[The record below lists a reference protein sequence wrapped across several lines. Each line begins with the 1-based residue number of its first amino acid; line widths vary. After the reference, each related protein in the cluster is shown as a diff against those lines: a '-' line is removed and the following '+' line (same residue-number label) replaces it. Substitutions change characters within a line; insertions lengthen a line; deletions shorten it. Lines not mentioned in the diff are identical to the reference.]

1 MGELGVESGGVGS
14 GFEGRP
20 RGRPLL
26 YQVAPFGLTER
37 GFDFLQISPLTYSR
51 GV

>member
-1 MGELGVESGGVGS
+1 MGELGVES

-26 YQVAPFGLTER
+26 YQVAPFGLSER
-37 GFDFLQISPLTYSR
+37 GFDFLQFLRTKLRVARLR
-51 GV
+51 GR